1 MRSGW
6 SDILVDSNLLVYAF
20 DPRDKQKQDTAIAL
34 LDDLLA
40 AGRAVL
46 SVQCLSEFFNA
57 VTRKLPDPLPSA
69 SALLELDRFTRTYR
83 VLDLTAAAILEGCRA
98 ANDYSLSVWDGL
110 LWAVAK
116 LNRVP
121 YILTED
127 MQHDQLLEGVRFQN
141 PFVAGFDLGLL
152 A

>member
-1 MRSGW
+1 MRNGW

-20 DPRDKQKQDTAIAL
+20 DPRDKQKQDQAIAL
-34 LDDLLA
+34 LDRLRA
-40 AGRAVL
+40 EGRAVL
-46 SVQCLSEFFNA
+46 SVQCLTEFFNA

-69 SALLELDRFTRTYR
+69 AALLELDRFTRTYR
-83 VLDLTAAAILEGCRA
+83 VFDLTAAGVLEGCRA
-98 ANDYSLSVWDGL
+98 ASAYSLSVWDGL

-127 MQHDQLLEGVRFQN
+127 MQHNQLLEGVRFQN
-141 PFVAGFDLGLL
+141 PFLPEFDVSVLS
-152 A
+152 